1 MKKIFNLALLTL
13 GCLLVFSCSNDDY
26 VEKVSSVQ
34 VIDASTLIDAAG
46 GTETITV
53 NLQGV
58 TATAADSWL
67 STSVSGNVI
76 TLTAEPNTSRETRHT
91 SVTIKA
97 ANGDQQVVSVSQMG
111 LLLVL
116 AERKVELSDDAE
128 SASVAV
134 EHTNGGITVNSLAPW
149 ITATF
154 NSATSKVEIKT
165 EANNSGLGRQGQV
178 EVKCQN
184 YTEILTVEQFDFQKD
199 VLGDYYFYYSRSA
212 TQAQWASLVATLTEE
227 SLILHIGTTDFTI
240 PITMP
245 NQQASPYVVEVA
257 NEPFI
262 GKYGDYF
269 CYLGF
274 DAYKYNLL
282 TRYPQYFFAY
292 LSESS
297 SKVTLALND
306 YGDGEIYFDGQFEG
320 TIVLDGDDLDA
331 MTTWHILAMAEQ
343 TYAQATFL
351 GPLLTMHYPQIEKI
365 TAGEETASPRRAPRH
380 QPETL
385 QYILKPGK

>member
-116 AERKVELSDDAE
+116 AERKVALSDDAE

-134 EHTNGGITVNSLAPW
+134 EHTNGGITVNSLVKVVNAHI
-149 ITATF
+149 IT
-154 NSATSKVEIKT
+154 II
-165 EANNSGLGRQGQV
+165 
-178 EVKCQN
+178 
-184 YTEILTVEQFDFQKD
+184 IL
-199 VLGDYYFYYSRSA
+199 
-212 TQAQWASLVATLTEE
+212 
-227 SLILHIGTTDFTI
+227 I
-240 PITMP
+240 
-245 NQQASPYVVEVA
+245 
-257 NEPFI
+257 
-262 GKYGDYF
+262 
-269 CYLGF
+269 
-274 DAYKYNLL
+274 
-282 TRYPQYFFAY
+282 
-292 LSESS
+292 
-297 SKVTLALND
+297 
-306 YGDGEIYFDGQFEG
+306 
-320 TIVLDGDDLDA
+320 
-331 MTTWHILAMAEQ
+331 
-343 TYAQATFL
+343 
-351 GPLLTMHYPQIEKI
+351 
-365 TAGEETASPRRAPRH
+365 
-380 QPETL
+380 
-385 QYILKPGK
+385 